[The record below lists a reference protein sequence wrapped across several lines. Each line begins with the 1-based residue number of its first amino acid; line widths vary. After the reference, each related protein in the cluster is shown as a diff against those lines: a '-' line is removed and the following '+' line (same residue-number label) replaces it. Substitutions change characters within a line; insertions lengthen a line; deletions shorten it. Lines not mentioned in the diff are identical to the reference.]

1 MAISKSGYVLSD
13 FRQND
18 HRMSVREKITF
29 FSGTLRI
36 CSLPGGLLD
45 RVFWQ
50 VLYHGQHKLH
60 NLVIPFPG
68 CSFMSFDSPIFG
80 VFSAAF

>member
-1 MAISKSGYVLSD
+1 VAISKSGYVLSD

-18 HRMSVREKITF
+18 HRMSVRENITF

-36 CSLPGGLLD
+36 CSLPGGLLE

-50 VLYHGQHKLH
+50 MQFH
-60 NLVIPFPG
+60 
-68 CSFMSFDSPIFG
+68 
-80 VFSAAF
+80 VFRFLNIWCVFRGFLI

>member
-1 MAISKSGYVLSD
+1 VAISKSGYVLSD

-18 HRMSVREKITF
+18 HRMSVRENITF

-36 CSLPGGLLD
+36 CRLPGGLLE

-50 VLYHGQHKLH
+50 MQFH
-60 NLVIPFPG
+60 
-68 CSFMSFDSPIFG
+68 
-80 VFSAAF
+80 VFSIPQCLVCFPQIFDLRSDLEFHARGSVVL